1 MSPVQLIANRETLIR
16 ARSKACD
23 LVIKFFFAQHYN
35 LSTTRA
41 LTKCPAW
48 QDIICQM
55 FCVERL
61 PASILSPTTLS
72 SQQRNAIVSNSSN
85 PKFNAGNYDDEDVW
99 ENIEYQN
106 GIIFVLYCFISL
118 GEAKI
123 ASIKCKILMIEFK
136 NIYLESIKGQKYDF
150 VILSILYLI

>member
-72 SQQRNAIVSNSSN
+72 QQRNAIVSNSSN

-106 GIIFVLYCFISL
+106 GIIY
-118 GEAKI
+118 
-123 ASIKCKILMIEFK
+123 
-136 NIYLESIKGQKYDF
+136 Q
-150 VILSILYLI
+150 